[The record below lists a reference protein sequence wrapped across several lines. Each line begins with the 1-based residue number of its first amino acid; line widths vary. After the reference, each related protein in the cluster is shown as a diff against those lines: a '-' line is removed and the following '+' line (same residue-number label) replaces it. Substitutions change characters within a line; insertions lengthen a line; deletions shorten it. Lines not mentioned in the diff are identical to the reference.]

1 MTINK
6 TSNLLD
12 VSFSKITKMDNHE
25 TQKRKK
31 VKKKKKGE
39 KRKKGGYKQFL
50 KQMMAP
56 QKTEAEARKAH
67 EAEIKRNLGGGNFS
81 KVSQI

>member
-31 VKKKKKGE
+31 GK